1 MRIFAGVPQ
10 GWGRQMK
17 MALSSTAIFGDFDGY
32 FFGNFRDKA
41 SNIIWR
47 YATPFGP
54 VIDCKINDLEWL
66 FRVKIRFRS
75 ALLDSERL
83 TFKNNCVKSNK
94 YRTILS
100 GSAVMADLRGSTT
113 KNAIKSPI
121 CPVHYEHANESVQ
134 AGLYQLLIQQSS

>member
-1 MRIFAGVPQ
+1 
-10 GWGRQMK
+10 MK

-32 FFGNFRDKA
+32 FVGNFRDKA

-100 GSAVMADLRGSTT
+100 GSAVMADLRG
-113 KNAIKSPI
+113 
-121 CPVHYEHANESVQ
+121 
-134 AGLYQLLIQQSS
+134 LYHQKCHKVAYMSCAL